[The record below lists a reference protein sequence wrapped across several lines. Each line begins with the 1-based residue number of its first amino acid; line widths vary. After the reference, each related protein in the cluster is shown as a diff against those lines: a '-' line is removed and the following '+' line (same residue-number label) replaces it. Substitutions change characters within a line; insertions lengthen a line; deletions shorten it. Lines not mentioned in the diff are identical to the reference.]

1 MPRDYK
7 VYLEDIL
14 ERWPGIPMTPAADH
28 GNCLRQRNFCS
39 RMPEYFREPFVR
51 FFSRVLT

>member
-14 ERWPGIPMTPAADH
+14 VVQSE
-28 GNCLRQRNFCS
+28 L
-39 RMPEYFREPFVR
+39 PELEKQVNQI
-51 FFSRVLT
+51 L